1 MMNGESDFPITDC
14 SQEGREAYLE
24 ENRAMIEL
32 ILYEAL
38 EIFGEDDISRVFST
52 QEKAVESIINMFL
65 RSDFDCSYLEK
76 ADLSVFSQLNFWVK
90 YKTKGNYSV
99 NKTSLKSDFERETC
113 QEDDSTD
120 SVLDTLAKSLN
131 EFNNRVAAD
140 LIGFWLLANKK
151 LLDALSAETETETE
165 IDFSAIYD
173 LDSDISNPKKTRY
186 KADACFRFCYH
197 YLSVSNFLCDPYK
210 ELYEKKFLTK
220 GDNKPQYIYRFMN
233 IESHDVK
240 HRIRKYIEKII
251 DFHVENKSSYSDFD
265 RRLLKPIAK
274 KTLLSHY
281 DFDESSEELYSNK
294 IKSLSKMSELA

>member
-1 MMNGESDFPITDC
+1 MMNTDLKLPITDR
-14 SQEGREAYLE
+14 SVSGRKSYLDK
-24 ENRAMIEL
+24 NRIAIEL
-32 ILYEAL
+32 TLYEAL
-38 EIFGEDDISRVFST
+38 EVFSEKDISRVFSS
-52 QEKAVESIINMFL
+52 QEDAIKKIVDMFVEPHFN
-65 RSDFDCSYLEK
+65 CSYFDK
-76 ADLSVFSQLNFWVK
+76 ADLTIFSQLHFWMK
-90 YKTKGNYSV
+90 YKTKGKYSASRV
-99 NKTSLKSDFERETC
+99 SLKGSLVKEAC
-113 QEDDSTD
+113 QENDNTTTIIND
-120 SVLDTLAKSLN
+120 LAKSLN
-131 EFNNRVAAD
+131 EFNNKVAAD
-140 LIGFWLLANKK
+140 LIKYWLLANVK
-151 LLDALSAETETETE
+151 LLDALSADIEVSTLNISDLE
-165 IDFSAIYD
+165 IDT
-173 LDSDISNPKKTRY
+173 SNTTKTRY

-197 YLSVSNFLCDPYK
+197 YLSVSNVLCDSYK